1 MIPAAPRHPLVMLAL
16 GLILL
21 PWAVL
26 AGGYTWGI
34 ATEIAI
40 LAMVGIGY
48 NLLLGYTGLLSF
60 GHGLFFGLAAYCVAL
75 TQLHWFPNSML
86 LPLAGGVLFAALLGV
101 VIGFLALRR
110 RGVYFSLLTLA
121 FTALTYYIVFR
132 WTSVTGGE
140 NGLSGVRRLAPLG
153 LDFDDQ
159 RLFYYFC
166 AVIVFLTAW
175 LVWRV
180 VHAPLGTVLMAIR
193 ENEQRA
199 RFAGYPVL
207 RYKLAAFV
215 VSTVVVGLG
224 GSLFAF
230 LKLFVSADLV
240 HVSFSGELLAMTV
253 VGGMGSFLGPALGAA
268 FYLMFREIVTSYTT
282 SWQFWFGLLFM
293 ATILFSPLGLAG
305 PRRAR
310 PRANAQEAVRCR
322 RHGCARDAA
331 TAPGGPRLPA
341 QSSQA
346 RRGAARLQ
354 GRHQA
359 LRRIHR
365 RRRRGHRHR
374 RPQAA
379 RPDRS
384 QRGRQDHA
392 VQPDL
397 GDVLARPGHGRAGRP
412 VHRRPGAGR
421 GHGAWPGALV
431 PDHQPVS
438 LAQRVGAPAP
448 GRAGTL
454 AQPVQ
459 SPAPRLRAR
468 AGEPRDARAGEVPR
482 ARRAWSKSPCRAC
495 PTAGSAW
502 SRSAWRWQP
511 SRAAFCSTSRWS
523 AWRRPSASAS
533 PS

>member
-1 MIPAAPRHPLVMLAL
+1 
-16 GLILL
+16 
-21 PWAVL
+21 
-26 AGGYTWGI
+26 
-34 ATEIAI
+34 
-40 LAMVGIGY
+40 
-48 NLLLGYTGLLSF
+48 
-60 GHGLFFGLAAYCVAL
+60 
-75 TQLHWFPNSML
+75 ML

-132 WTSVTGGE
+132 WTSFTGGE

-153 LDFDDQ
+153 LDLDDQ

-268 FYLMFREIVTSYTT
+268 FYLMFREIVTSYTDE
-282 SWQFWFGLLFM
+282 
-293 ATILFSPLGLAG
+293 LAVLVRAAVHGHDPVLAARAGG

-310 PRANAQEAVRCR
+310 PRADAQEAVRRR

-331 TAPGGPRLPA
+331 TAPGGARLPA

-346 RRGAARLQ
+346 RRARC
-354 GRHQA
+354 
-359 LRRIHR
+359 
-365 RRRRGHRHR
+365 
-374 RPQAA
+374 
-379 RPDRS
+379 S
-384 QRGRQDHA
+384 
-392 VQPDL
+392 
-397 GDVLARPGHGRAGRP
+397 
-412 VHRRPGAGR
+412 
-421 GHGAWPGALV
+421 
-431 PDHQPVS
+431 S
-438 LAQRVGAPAP
+438 
-448 GRAGTL
+448 
-454 AQPVQ
+454 
-459 SPAPRLRAR
+459 AR
-468 AGEPRDARAGEVPR
+468 A
-482 ARRAWSKSPCRAC
+482 S
-495 PTAGSAW
+495 
-502 SRSAWRWQP
+502 
-511 SRAAFCSTSRWS
+511 
-523 AWRRPSASAS
+523 PSASAASPPWTAWTS
-533 PS
+533 PSKIASCTL